1 MLMFEP
7 STCIRR
13 FGFVAA
19 LLAFSAALPALAA
32 TTIEQ
37 ILAKPSTYDG
47 VHVTVSGT
55 ITKLDRKVSEK
66 GNHYVTFWLCSTKC
80 VLVYGNGSPK
90 INDGETIEVFGTFSI
105 VRHIAG
111 YTFDNGIYADYD
123 SLSP

>member
-7 STCIRR
+7 KTCLRCYV
-13 FGFVAA
+13 FVAA
-19 LLAFSAALPALAA
+19 LFALSTALPALAA

-55 ITKLDRKVSEK
+55 ITKLDRKVTEK

-80 VLVYGNGSPK
+80 IEVYGNGTPRIS
-90 INDGETIEVFGTFSI
+90 DGQPIEVFGTFSI